1 MPNEEQVPTPTFA
14 RLYAAIVEL
23 AEAKG
28 ASEHRDGL
36 LAGLSTPPNPT
47 HRPAREGGSIGRCL
61 HKSR

>member
-47 HRPAREGGSIGRCL
+47 HRPARRDWSVRWCP
-61 HKSR
+61 R